1 MRSALRKRPDSRAC
15 AAAAPVP
22 ASPRV
27 APEHAQATVPTRASH
42 LPFKSGR

>member
-22 ASPRV
+22 ASPRF
-27 APEHAQATVPTRASH
+27 ARKHAWATVSARASRQ
-42 LPFKSGR
+42 PFGSGR